1 MLVDQYL
8 TTYQASGVTTDLS
21 EETGKREWGYLW
33 ERFIRTEFVCLI
45 ISLDRL
51 LVKKVTV
58 VTLNQ
63 ETKRKAFTFQASS
76 KSIGKITYRFLRT
89 AVNLSK
95 YM

>member
-33 ERFIRTEFVCLI
+33 ERFIRTKFVRLVV
-45 ISLDRL
+45 SLDCL

-63 ETKRKAFTFQASS
+63 EKKKKTIHLPSLLK
-76 KSIGKITYRFLRT
+76 
-89 AVNLSK
+89 VNG
-95 YM
+95 